1 MLQRLFVLLLAL
13 GLTACS
19 SLPFGALAPKM
30 SVTDIEIKRLGLFEQ
45 HFDVGIRLDNPNDFD
60 LTIEALEFELEVNG
74 RPFAKGEGHTATL
87 IPALSSTVLRVDAIM
102 QSQNLIQQIRTLPP
116 ETLKEGVPYR
126 IRGRVKTGKLPVWL
140 PFDHPGIYG
149 GDEKKPAGKS
159 V

>member
-1 MLQRLFVLLLAL
+1 MSQRLFVLLFAL

-19 SLPFGALAPKM
+19 SLPFGALTPKM
-30 SVTDIEIKRLGLFEQ
+30 SVADVAIKRIGLLEQ
-45 HFDVGIRLDNPNDFD
+45 HFDVGVRLSNPNDFD

-74 RPFAKGEGHTATL
+74 QPFAKGEGHTTTL

-102 QSQNLIQQIRTLPP
+102 QSQNLIQQIKTLPP
-116 ETLKEGVPYR
+116 QTLKDGVPYR
-126 IRGRVKTGKLPVWL
+126 IKGRVKTDKLPGWL

-149 GDEKKPAGKS
+149 GDEKKPAGQS